1 MLSNPGL
8 VHSVIQFIKDWTPLW
23 LAIFAFLLN
32 VYNQNLKTYRE
43 QRKEARIYFLKHRML
58 LKQLES
64 LLNDYQAVITLN
76 KRQFQDWVWLGIEEI
91 KLDGFI
97 DYNQERVIGYCVY
110 SRIGDEQNLFR
121 LYIDFIDKYN
131 LLIRQAKEF
140 ESEIGLFFSKQRGD
154 VEKLNQKFMAIS
166 QVSTQNAAIAGKI
179 SKLFQVELRDYY
191 VDFMMPVVDFDLFK
205 TKCVDRLQEIY
216 QEYTKEHPKGTLKD
230 ADPLREKIDE
240 IAHQLKTCI
249 YNTEYWLLRFPV
261 DDVLQTLK
269 DLYYLMEQIDHIPFK
284 GHRWYAWL
292 DGK

>member
-1 MLSNPGL
+1 MLSNPGP
-8 VHSVIQFIKDWTPLW
+8 VHSIIQFIRDWTPLW

-64 LLNDYQAVITLN
+64 VLHDYQAVITLN
-76 KRQFQDWVWLGIEEI
+76 KRKFQDWVWPGIEEI

-121 LYIDFIDKYN
+121 LYIDVIDKYN

-154 VEKLNQKFMAIS
+154 VEKLNQQFMAIS
-166 QVSTQNAAIAGKI
+166 QVSTKNAAIAEKI
-179 SKLFQVELRDYY
+179 SQLFQVELRDYY

-216 QEYTKEHPKGTLKD
+216 QEYTKEHPKGTLED

-240 IAHQLKTCI
+240 IADQLKTCI
-249 YNTEYWLLRFPV
+249 YNTEYWLLTFPV